1 MAMPEAPMYEHDRT
15 MFGQD
20 DVWRTGQVSA
30 MEPETVADSEQLPAQ
45 SEFGATVLAP
55 NAGHH

>member
-1 MAMPEAPMYEHDRT
+1 MYEHDRT